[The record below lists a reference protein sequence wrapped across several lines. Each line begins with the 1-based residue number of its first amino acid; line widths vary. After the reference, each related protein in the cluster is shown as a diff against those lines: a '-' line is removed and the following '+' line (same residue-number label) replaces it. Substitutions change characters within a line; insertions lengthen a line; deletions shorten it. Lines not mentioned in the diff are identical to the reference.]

1 MKQLI
6 VAQSVFY
13 AEFKVSVL
21 VCENSANFPC
31 VCWVLVNGMITGHLL
46 GEVQFRF
53 R

>member
-13 AEFKVSVL
+13 EFKISVL